1 MSVNA
6 GCFTIELV
14 IFNAE
19 IFAGETKFYNVKEL
33 KFKRLQFLKRLCMFK
48 LSKMSFE
55 ITFIVCGYRV
65 YKDIWKVEISS
76 EELPFYLSQ
85 ITVKIV
91 MLL

>member
-6 GCFTIELV
+6 GCFAIELV

-33 KFKRLQFLKRLCMFK
+33 KFKRLQFLKSCMFK

-55 ITFIVCGYRV
+55 ITFIVCGYHV